1 MKNNIKKITM
11 AMLLSL
17 SAFQIN
23 AYADDT
29 SQQSIQS
36 STGQDSASQ
45 LEAKKQA
52 VLAQRD
58 KLWKEYLAEKKQQ
71 QAMQANISAAS
82 DTGSSNVASIV
93 GGNNVNLNDDRYSG
107 NDQSEESGQPTSG
120 RYLCIFVNHLS
131 GAIVSSKENYS
142 PFSDGLGSTSLIFA
156 LDSKTNNAY
165 VNDGTGK
172 ALYRVKPNML
182 ERDIQLGNKGEDGD
196 VVDSWVF
203 DTLNKKVLFS
213 QVRTDKING
222 NAVKAMAGDIYYNA
236 LSNDCGSVQI
246 PTQKASS
253 ENVQSNERS
262 TPATTSALAKTES
275 VSSISESSETSDNN
289 K

>member
-71 QAMQANISAAS
+71 QAMQANISADQGQGDVTNPSQGDSSAAS

-203 DTLNKKVLFS
+203 DTLNKKYYL
-213 QVRTDKING
+213 VR
-222 NAVKAMAGDIYYNA
+222 
-236 LSNDCGSVQI
+236 
-246 PTQKASS
+246 
-253 ENVQSNERS
+253 
-262 TPATTSALAKTES
+262 
-275 VSSISESSETSDNN
+275 
-289 K
+289 